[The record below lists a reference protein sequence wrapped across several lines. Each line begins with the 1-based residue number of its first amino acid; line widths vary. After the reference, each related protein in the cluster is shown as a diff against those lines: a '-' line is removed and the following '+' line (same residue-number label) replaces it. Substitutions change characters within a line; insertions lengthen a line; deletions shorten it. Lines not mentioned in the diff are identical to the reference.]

1 MIFTVDVG
9 NTNIVIG
16 VFDNEEKL
24 VFSARLATQSTKTA
38 DEYAID
44 FKNILGLYNVPVDCF
59 DGAIISTV
67 VPPLMP
73 VLKDAIKKL
82 LKCRVLVVSS
92 GIKTGLNI
100 KIDDPAIL
108 GADLVCGAVGAMA
121 KYPLP
126 LIIFDMGTATTISAI
141 DKNGCFLG
149 GTIFPGVKVSLRA
162 LSSVAAQLPDI
173 NTELNGMSV
182 IGKNSI
188 DSMKSGIVFGT
199 ASMID
204 GMIERYKAELG
215 DDATVI
221 ATGGIAPSIVM
232 HCKSDIIVDEN
243 LLTDGLLIIYKKNT

>member
-16 VFDNEEKL
+16 VFDNNDKL
-24 VFSARLATQSTKTA
+24 VFSSRIATQSSKME
-38 DEYAID
+38 DEYAVD
-44 FKNILGLYNVPVDCF
+44 FKDILELYGVGTDRF

-67 VPPLMP
+67 VPSLMP
-73 VLKDAIKKL
+73 TLKSAIKKL
-82 LKCRVLVVSS
+82 LKCKVLVVSS

-100 KIDDPAIL
+100 KIDDPAML

-141 DKNGCFLG
+141 DRNGNFLG

-162 LSSVAAQLPDI
+162 LSSTAAQLPDI
-173 NTELNGMSV
+173 NTELNGKSV
-182 IGKNSI
+182 IGRNSI

-199 ASMID
+199 ASMVD
-204 GMIERYKAELG
+204 GMIERYKSELG
-215 DDATVI
+215 EDSTVVV
-221 ATGGIAPSIVM
+221 TGGIAPSIVA
-232 HCKSDIIVDEN
+232 HCKNNVIVDET
-243 LLTDGLLIIYKKNT
+243 LLTDGLLLIYKKNS